1 MTGLL
6 DPVTFSF
13 KRNKMKN
20 KSIVAAV
27 ITALTLS
34 SCGSSLAPVRKDAL
48 KPEVV
53 TQALPH
59 DTDDP
64 AIWINPTDA
73 SKSIIIGTDKDT
85 DGGLY
90 AFDLDGKIIGKSEVL
105 MRPNNVD
112 IAYGLMI
119 NGKKVDVAVTTERE
133 NKKIRVFRLPDLEP
147 IDNGGIPVFEG
158 ETMRDPMG
166 IALYTRPTDNA
177 VFAVVGRKEGPSGSY
192 LWQYELTDAGNGKVG
207 GTVVRKFGN
216 YSGKK
221 EIEAIAVDNELGTI
235 LYCDEQF
242 GIRKYVADPAAK
254 NDNELAL
261 FGQKDFKA
269 DNEGI
274 AIYKKSATEGYIL
287 VSNQQANT
295 FMVYPREGANGNP
308 NDYKLLAEIPTSTI
322 ECDGADVTNVN
333 LGGQF
338 QNGLFV
344 AMSNGMT
351 FHYYSWDSIQQLI
364 DQAKK

>member
-1 MTGLL
+1 MKIKFIAIVLL
-6 DPVTFSF
+6 GVT
-13 KRNKMKN
+13 
-20 KSIVAAV
+20 VA
-27 ITALTLS
+27 
-34 SCGSSLAPVRKDAL
+34 SCGSKLAAVRKDAL
-48 KPEVV
+48 QPAVV

-64 AIWINPTDA
+64 AIWINPADA
-73 SKSIIIGTDKDT
+73 TKSIIIGTDKDT
-85 DGGLY
+85 NGGLY
-90 AFDLDGKIIGKSEVL
+90 AFDLQGKIIKKSISL
-105 MRPNNVD
+105 QRPNNVD
-112 IAYGLMI
+112 IAYGLVI
-119 NGKKVDVAVTTERE
+119 NGKKMDVAVTTERE
-133 NKKIRVFRLPDLEP
+133 TNSIRVFSLPDLVP

-158 ETMRDPMG
+158 EAMRGPMG
-166 IALYTRPTDNA
+166 IALYTRPSDQKI
-177 VFAVVGRKEGPSGSY
+177 FAVVGRKEGPTNGY

-207 GTVVRKFGN
+207 ATVVRKFGN
-216 YSGKK
+216 YSGRK

-242 GIRKYVADPAAK
+242 GIRKYLADPAAK
-254 NDNELAL
+254 NDTELAL
-261 FGQKDFKA
+261 FGQKDFKS

-308 NDYKLLAEIPTSTI
+308 NEYSLLAEIPTSTV

-333 LGGQF
+333 LGGAYK
-338 QNGLFV
+338 NGLFV

-351 FHYYSWDSIQQLI
+351 FHYYNWDSIQQLI
-364 DQAKK
+364 DAAKK

>member
-1 MTGLL
+1 
-6 DPVTFSF
+6 
-13 KRNKMKN
+13 MKN

-27 ITALTLS
+27 IAALTLS

-48 KPEVV
+48 KPAVV

-73 SKSIIIGTDKDT
+73 TKSIVIGTDKDT

-90 AFDLDGKIIGKSEVL
+90 AFDLHGKIIKKSIVL
-105 MRPNNVD
+105 QRPNNVD

-133 NKKIRVFRLPDLEP
+133 NNKIRVFGLPDLEP

-166 IALYTRPTDNA
+166 IALYTRPSDQKI
-177 VFAVVGRKEGPSGSY
+177 FAVVGRKEGLSGSY
-192 LWQYELTDAGNGKVG
+192 LWQYELTDSGNGKVD

-235 LYCDEQF
+235 IYCDEQF

-269 DNEGI
+269 DHEGI
-274 AIYKKSATEGYIL
+274 AIYKKTATEGYIL

-295 FMVYPREGANGNP
+295 FMVYPREGVNGNP
-308 NDYKLLAEIPTSTI
+308 NEYPLLAEIPTSTI
-322 ECDGADVTNVN
+322 ECDGADVTSVN
-333 LGGQF
+333 LGGVF

-364 DQAKK
+364 DAAKK

>member
-1 MTGLL
+1 
-6 DPVTFSF
+6 
-13 KRNKMKN
+13 MKN
-20 KSIVAAV
+20 KSIVATIIA
-27 ITALTLS
+27 ALTLS

-48 KPEVV
+48 KPVTV
-53 TQALPH
+53 TQKLPH

-64 AIWINPTDA
+64 SIWINPTDA

-90 AFDLDGKIIGKSEVL
+90 AFDLDGKIIKKSIVL
-105 MRPNNVD
+105 QRPNNVD
-112 IAYGLMI
+112 IAYGLMV

-133 NKKIRVFRLPDLEP
+133 NNKIRVFSLPDLEP

-166 IALYTRPTDNA
+166 IALYTRPSDKKI
-177 VFAVVGRKEGPSGSY
+177 FAVVGRKEGPSGSY
-192 LWQYELTDAGNGKVG
+192 LWQYELADSGNGTVTG
-207 GTVVRKFGN
+207 NVVRKFGN

-242 GIRKYVADPAAK
+242 GIRKYRANPDE
-254 NDNELAL
+254 NDNDELAL

-295 FMVYPREGANGNP
+295 FMVYPREGVNGNP

-322 ECDGADVTNVN
+322 ECDGADVTSVN
-333 LGGQF
+333 LGGVF

-364 DQAKK
+364 DAVKK

>member
-1 MTGLL
+1 
-6 DPVTFSF
+6 
-13 KRNKMKN
+13 MK
-20 KSIVAAV
+20 KKYILIALISLTLASCGGKLAAV
-27 ITALTLS
+27 
-34 SCGSSLAPVRKDAL
+34 RNDAL
-48 KPEVV
+48 KPITV
-53 TQALPH
+53 TQKLPH

-64 AIWINPTDA
+64 AIWINPIDA

-90 AFDLDGKIIGKSEVL
+90 AFDLNGKIIKKSIAL
-105 MRPNNVD
+105 KRPNNVD
-112 IAYGLMI
+112 IAYGLML

-133 NKKIRVFRLPDLEP
+133 TNSIRVFSLPDLEP
-147 IDNGGIPVFEG
+147 IDNGGIAVFEG
-158 ETMRDPMG
+158 EEMRGPMG
-166 IALYTRPTDNA
+166 IALYTRPTDHKI
-177 VFAVVGRKEGPSGSY
+177 FAVVGRKNGPSGSY
-192 LWQYELTDAGNGKVG
+192 LWQYELTDAGSGNVG

-254 NDNELAL
+254 NDTELAL
-261 FGQKDFKA
+261 FGQKDFKS

-274 AIYKKSATEGYIL
+274 AIYKTSATEGYIL

-295 FMVYPREGANGNP
+295 FMVYPRQGANGNP
-308 NDYKLLAEIPTSTI
+308 NQYPLLAEIPTSTI

-333 LGGQF
+333 LGGAYK
-338 QNGLFV
+338 NGLFV

-351 FHYYSWDSIQQLI
+351 FHYYSWDSIQELI
-364 DQAKK
+364 DKAKK